1 MIISNTQKT
10 CPYGWATQVFNIQIA
25 VQPSK
30 YTCSILRCIWILNS
44 FLEFKLEGEL
54 GTMRLYLQIQ
64 GKKILNFYI
73 FFWVIVLVD
82 KKFICHSYHI
92 HETQRFLSFH
102 HGRYDPTDHSS
113 LAHWKY
119 YSFIKNYLCIH
130 HFAIWLELI
139 FIKTSKL

>member
-73 FFWVIVLVD
+73 FSELLCWLTKNSSATAIIFTKLNVFCLFIMEDMTLLTTVHWLIENILVLS
-82 KKFICHSYHI
+82 KTICVYI
-92 HETQRFLSFH
+92 ILQFDL
-102 HGRYDPTDHSS
+102 
-113 LAHWKY
+113 K
-119 YSFIKNYLCIH
+119 
-130 HFAIWLELI
+130 
-139 FIKTSKL
+139 